1 MGALLDNRDLNF
13 EARVRLRRN
22 ASPEAII
29 AEMVADGLD
38 EEGSRQAI
46 GRVLVMR
53 RQRKEGGV
61 ATLIGGGVMALA
73 GFAIWG
79 LIGWVLIVVGLSLV
93 GKGGSDAF
101 SF

>member
-1 MGALLDNRDLNF
+1 MSDRDIDF
-13 EARVRLRRN
+13 EARVRLRRS
-22 ASPEAII
+22 ASPETVI

-38 EEGSRQAI
+38 ETASRRAMS
-46 GRVLVMR
+46 RVLDAR
-53 RQRKEGGV
+53 KQRKQNGLWV
-61 ATLIGGGVMALA
+61 LAGGGFMALA

-79 LIGWVLIVVGLSLV
+79 VIGWVLIVVGLTMV

>member
-1 MGALLDNRDLNF
+1 MDSRDLNF

-22 ASPEAII
+22 ASPETII
-29 AEMVADGLD
+29 AEMVAAGLD

-46 GRVLVMR
+46 ERVLVMR
-53 RQRKEGGV
+53 RERKQNGV
-61 ATLIGGGVMALA
+61 AILIGGGVVALT
-73 GFAIWG
+73 GFLIMGILG
-79 LIGWVLIVVGLSLV
+79 LVLIVVGLSLV